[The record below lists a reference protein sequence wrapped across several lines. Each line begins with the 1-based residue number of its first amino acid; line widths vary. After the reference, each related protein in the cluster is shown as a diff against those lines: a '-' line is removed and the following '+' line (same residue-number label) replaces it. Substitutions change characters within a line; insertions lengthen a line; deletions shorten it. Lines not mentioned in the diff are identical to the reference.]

1 MNMRIIKLPL
11 KILIVFVFGI
21 TLITNAKNRFVHPG
35 GLHTQEDLDRMKT
48 KVAEGTHPWIDS
60 WNLLIKDPLAQ
71 NTYKASPKEN
81 MNIRQVMSTDAHAAY
96 LNAIRWYISG
106 DESYAKCAIGIFNDY
121 SSVVNQIPSGGNTD
135 IVGLGGIG
143 ISELA
148 MAAEIMRI
156 YEGWKQDDFKMFQN
170 MMVDCFYPVCHDFL
184 VTHNGACIDYHW
196 ANWDANNITALF
208 AIGVLCDN
216 QAIYDEGVEYF
227 KNGKGTG
234 SIKHA
239 VYHIHDGNL
248 GQWQESGRDQEHG
261 QLGVGLLGTACQ
273 IAWNQGLDLFG
284 YDNSRL
290 LAGAEYTAK
299 YNQMQDV
306 PFKFYNNCQPANH
319 KWPAINGR
327 GRLDDR
333 PVWEMLYNHY
343 VVRQGLSAPHVQRM
357 AELMRPEHGSKD
369 HFGYGSLTFA
379 LEEAGCPPHP
389 IPGKPTGLKVTA
401 GVGKMFLNWQPP
413 ADYTATGYVIQ
424 RSTTSD
430 GDYST
435 IDSWDANTY
444 TVYTDKR
451 VSNGTTY
458 FYRVAAVNQ
467 SGTGEFSSVSGST
480 PMDAT
485 ILPSKWEMV
494 NIGDKVTGSAEFAD
508 VAGSTFILS
517 GNGNIIGGTGDNA
530 TYCYTKVTG
539 DYEITCRI
547 SDITGSLLKSGLMIR
562 EKLDP
567 NSTAVTMTLG
577 EGGGRFARMGYRNS
591 TGAEMS
597 STLGNTYT
605 WIPAWF
611 KLKRS
616 GNMFTAFE
624 SSDGEKWFEVD
635 HVEIPMASLCFG
647 GLAVSSR
654 NNSSEVTATFDHV
667 SITSGIDINTNNL
680 GK

>member
-1 MNMRIIKLPL
+1 MKKRLIKLPL
-11 KILIVFVFGI
+11 IVLIVLVFGS
-21 TLITNAKNRFVHPG
+21 TLITNAKNSFVHPG
-35 GLHTQEDLDRMKT
+35 GLHTQADLDRMKT
-48 KVAEGTHPWIDS
+48 KVAEGAHPWIDG

-71 NTYKASPKEN
+71 NTYVASPKKD
-81 MNIRQVMSTDAHAAY
+81 MNLRQVMSNDAHAAY

-135 IVGLGGIG
+135 IFGLGGIG

-170 MMVDCFYPVCHDFL
+170 MMVDYFYPVCHDFL
-184 VTHNGACIDYHW
+184 VNHNGACIDYHW
-196 ANWDANNITALF
+196 ANWDANNITALI

-216 QAIYDEGVEYF
+216 QAIYDEGIEYF

-239 VYHIHDGNL
+239 VYHIHDGDL

-261 QLGVGLLGTACQ
+261 QLGVGLLGSACQ

-284 YDNSRL
+284 YDNNRL

-306 PFKFYNNCQPANH
+306 PFKSYNNCQPANH

-343 VVRQGLSAPHVQRM
+343 VVRRGLSAPHVQRM

-379 LEEAGCPPHP
+379 LEEASCPPHP
-389 IPGKPTGLKVTA
+389 VPGKPTGLKVTA
-401 GVGKMFLNWQPP
+401 GVGKVFLGWQPP
-413 ADYTATGYVIQ
+413 SDFTATGYVIQ
-424 RSTTSD
+424 RSTSSN

-435 IDSWDANTY
+435 IDSWDDNTY
-444 TVYTDKR
+444 TVYTDKS
-451 VSNGTTY
+451 VLNGTTY
-458 FYRVAAVNQ
+458 FYRVAALNQ
-467 SGTGEFSSVSGST
+467 SGTGGFSSVATGT
-480 PMDAT
+480 PLAAKA
-485 ILPSKWEMV
+485 LPSNWKKIEIGA
-494 NIGDKVTGSAEFAD
+494 NITGSAEFAD
-508 VAGSTFILS
+508 VAGSTFIVT
-517 GNGNIIGGTGDNA
+517 GNGAQIGGNGDNA

-547 SDITGSLLKSGLMIR
+547 SDITGSLSKSGLMIR
-562 EKLDP
+562 ESLNP

-605 WIPAWF
+605 WLPAWF
-611 KLKRS
+611 RLKRT
-616 GNMFTAFE
+616 GNTFTVFE
-624 SSDGEKWFEVD
+624 SSDGETWFEVD
-635 HVEIPMASLCFG
+635 RVEISMASSCFA

-654 NNSSEVTATFDHV
+654 NNGSDVTTTFDHV
-667 SITSGIDINTNNL
+667 SITTES
-680 GK
+680 K